1 MLDLNYLAGSP
12 GTAPVASAIRGGEQ
26 EIFTLGLNWYVNN
39 VLRFQ
44 AAFQDVSVDRL
55 SPGGTAFGTGAATPP
70 AGAQVGQDFNIYSL
84 RTQYAF

>member
-1 MLDLNYLAGSP
+1 M
-12 GTAPVASAIRGGEQ
+12 
-26 EIFTLGLNWYVNN
+26 
-39 VLRFQ
+39 LRFQ

>member
-1 MLDLNYLAGSP
+1 M
-12 GTAPVASAIRGGEQ
+12 
-26 EIFTLGLNWYVNN
+26 GLNWYVNN

-44 AAFQDVSVDRL
+44 AAYQDVSVDRL
-55 SPGGTAFGTGAATPP
+55 SPGGTAFGAGTATPP